1 VLDDAGVADG
11 DIIGVQAELPLGP
24 PLAEEIPALVERFL
38 DLAEPLRPCL
48 FERLELV
55 LCPQFVLLGHQ
66 PIDALPDLVVVHQTH
81 TMTAWKDGGVGSD
94 PVIVRLVRPEEAEE
108 AGKVVVAAFE
118 AMPGAHMTGGYA
130 EELAD
135 VAGRAEVSEVFVAI
149 DDEVVVG
156 CTTLVTDWRSP
167 LAEQVLDGECQIR
180 MMAVAPEMQRRGI
193 GQLLLDAA
201 IERARDPGPAT
212 FEALFLH
219 STPLMTA
226 AHRLYQ
232 RNGFV
237 RVPERDWLPLPE
249 LTLIAFRLDLSGG
262 G

>member
-1 VLDDAGVADG
+1 
-11 DIIGVQAELPLGP
+11 
-24 PLAEEIPALVERFL
+24 
-38 DLAEPLRPCL
+38 
-48 FERLELV
+48 
-55 LCPQFVLLGHQ
+55 
-66 PIDALPDLVVVHQTH
+66 
-81 TMTAWKDGGVGSD
+81 
-94 PVIVRLVRPEEAEE
+94 
-108 AGKVVVAAFE
+108 
-118 AMPGAHMTGGYA
+118 
-130 EELAD
+130 
-135 VAGRAEVSEVFVAI
+135 
-149 DDEVVVG
+149 
-156 CTTLVTDWRSP
+156 LVTDWRSP